1 MVGSTGYLGGRVLS
15 SLEHEKNMH
24 VSTLNRVRGDNP
36 FEFVLCRGGA
46 ELIGDI
52 REESFLSE
60 AQEED
65 IVLSLAADV
74 TKKQNPRSA
83 SNLIL
88 ANCMLPSIL
97 GAHYSNSNTHLIHI
111 GTYSHKSD
119 VQNYDPQTF
128 YAATKRAGEQLLQYF
143 VAKTLLSVTILHTYE
158 IYGPDQ
164 PHKRLI
170 PSIIERLKA
179 EAPII
184 TSPGEQ
190 EFRPV
195 FVDDIVNLLV
205 QMSWD
210 DDLGRDKFME
220 FDVYGPEL
228 FLVRDM
234 PRAIAE
240 ALDIELGIGQ
250 VERTSSYSGHE
261 IMKFNPCHSLPKFQG
276 EWTTLSEG
284 VKQIEK
290 SRR

>member
-15 SLEHEKNMH
+15 SLKHEADMH

-36 FEFVLCRGGA
+36 FEFVLCRPGT
-46 ELIGDI
+46 ELVGDI
-52 REESFLSE
+52 RDESFFSQ
-60 AQEED
+60 ARND
-65 IVLSLAADV
+65 DVVLSLAADV
-74 TKKQNPRSA
+74 TKKQHARDVSG
-83 SNLIL
+83 LIL
-88 ANCMLPSIL
+88 ANCLLPSIL
-97 GAHYSNSNTHLIHI
+97 GAHYSDSDTHLIHI

-119 VQNYDPQTF
+119 SQEYDPQTF
-128 YAATKRAGEQLLQYF
+128 YASTKRAGEQLLEYF
-143 VAKTLLSVTILHTYE
+143 VSKNRLLVTVLHTYD

-170 PSIIERLKA
+170 PSIVERLKA
-179 EAPII
+179 GEKII

-195 FVDDIVNLLV
+195 FVDDIVKLLV
-205 QMSWD
+205 QMSWED
-210 DDLGRDKFME
+210 NAARAKFRE

-240 ALDIELGIGQ
+240 ALGLKVGPEQ
-250 VERTSSYSGHE
+250 VKRTNSYSGRE

-284 VKQIEK
+284 VQQIELGHP
-290 SRR
+290 

>member
-1 MVGSTGYLGGRVLS
+1 
-15 SLEHEKNMH
+15 MH
-24 VSTLNRVRGDNP
+24 VSTLNRVRDDNP
-36 FEFVLCRGGA
+36 FEFVLCRAGK
-46 ELIGDI
+46 ELVGDI
-52 REESFLSE
+52 RDESFFSE
-60 AQEED
+60 ARND
-65 IVLSLAADV
+65 DVVLSLAADV
-74 TKKQNPRSA
+74 TKKQSAQAA

-119 VQNYDPQTF
+119 VQDDDPQTF
-128 YAATKRAGEQLLQYF
+128 YAATKRAGEQFLKYFASENSLL
-143 VAKTLLSVTILHTYE
+143 VTVLHTYD

-170 PSIIERLKA
+170 PSIVESLKA
-179 EAPII
+179 AEKII

-195 FVDDIVNLLV
+195 FVDDIVRLLV

-210 DDLGRDKFME
+210 DGPSRDKFKE
-220 FDVYGPEL
+220 LDVYGPEL

-234 PRAIAE
+234 PRAIAD

-250 VERTSSYSGHE
+250 VERTSSYSGRE

-276 EWTTLSEG
+276 KWTTLSEG

-290 SRR
+290 THR